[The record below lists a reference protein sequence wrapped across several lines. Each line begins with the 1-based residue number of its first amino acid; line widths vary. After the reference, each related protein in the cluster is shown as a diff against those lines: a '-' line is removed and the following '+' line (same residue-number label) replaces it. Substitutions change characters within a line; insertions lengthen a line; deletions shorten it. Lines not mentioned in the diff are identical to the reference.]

1 MFFDML
7 LLDCQAN
14 IGREKNTDTNLFRY
28 LYWLPLRMFYNIK
41 FSLKTNKIKNL
52 KEDYFVMNQETEVI
66 EKQDV
71 VIRFSGDS
79 GDGMQLT
86 GQQFSD
92 TAALF
97 GNDVST
103 FPDYPAEIRAPQG
116 TVGGVSGFQVHIGE
130 EHITT
135 PGDFADVLVAMNPAA
150 LKANLRWA
158 KKAGTIILD
167 TDAFTDKHLERAGYT
182 SNPLTDHSL
191 DDYNVIAVNITK
203 LTIEALKETGL
214 DQKSV
219 LRCKNMFAL
228 GMTYWMFE
236 RSVEHTEAF
245 FDMKFAKKPS
255 IASANKLV
263 LRAGYNY
270 AANVH
275 ALAVHFKVAPA
286 HIEKGKYRTIT
297 GNKATAWGLLAAA
310 EKAGLPL
317 FCGSY
322 PITPATDILQELALR
337 RDLGA
342 KTYQAEDEI
351 GGICTAIGASY
362 AGNFA
367 VTTTSGPGLALK
379 SEACGLAVMAELPL
393 VIVDVQRGG
402 PSTGLPTKT
411 EQSDLMQALYGRN
424 GESPMPVIAA
434 STSGNCFDYAFIAGK
449 IALEHMTPVILLT
462 DGFLA
467 NGAQPWLIPSMAKL
481 PEIKIRRA
489 KEGDNYQPYARDPET
504 LARTWAVPGTKGLE
518 HRIGGLEKMNITG
531 TISYVPENHQVMTDL
546 RQEKVARIANYIPQQ
561 EVFGNPEGGEVLVVG
576 WGGTYGH
583 LFSAVKELR
592 KEGKDVS
599 LAHFNYINPL
609 PKNTQEVLAKFKK
622 ILVCELNLGQFAAY
636 LRSKYPEFTYQQY
649 NKVAGLPFTVLEIK
663 EEVNKLMND

>member
-1 MFFDML
+1 
-7 LLDCQAN
+7 
-14 IGREKNTDTNLFRY
+14 
-28 LYWLPLRMFYNIK
+28 MFYNIK

-561 EVFGNPEGGEVLVVG
+561 EVFGNPEGGEILVVG

-609 PKNTQEVLAKFKK
+609 PKNTREVLAKFKK

-663 EEVNKLMND
+663 EEVNKLIND

>member
-1 MFFDML
+1 
-7 LLDCQAN
+7 
-14 IGREKNTDTNLFRY
+14 
-28 LYWLPLRMFYNIK
+28 MFYNIK

-583 LFSAVKELR
+583 LFSALKELR

>member
-1 MFFDML
+1 M
-7 LLDCQAN
+7 
-14 IGREKNTDTNLFRY
+14 
-28 LYWLPLRMFYNIK
+28 
-41 FSLKTNKIKNL
+41 S
-52 KEDYFVMNQETEVI
+52 QETKVI
-66 EKQDV
+66 EKHDV

-97 GNDVST
+97 GNDVAT

-130 EHITT
+130 EHVTT
-135 PGDFADVLVAMNPAA
+135 PGDYADVLVAMNPAA

-158 KKAGTIILD
+158 KKAATIILD
-167 TDAFTDKHLERAGYT
+167 VDAFNEKHIERAGYT
-182 SNPLTDHSL
+182 ANPLEDGGL
-191 DDYNVIAVNITK
+191 ADYNVIPVKITE
-203 LTIEALKETGL
+203 LTIEALKESGL

-228 GMTYWMFE
+228 GMIYWMFE
-236 RSVEHTEAF
+236 ESVEHTESF
-245 FDMKFAKKPS
+245 FDIKFGKKPA

-275 ALAVHFKVAPA
+275 ALATHFRVAPA
-286 HIEKGKYRTIT
+286 TIEKGKYRTIT

-322 PITPATDILQELALR
+322 PITPATDILHELALR

-367 VTTTSGPGLALK
+367 CTTTSGPGLALK

-411 EQSDLMQALYGRN
+411 EQSDLLQAIYGRN
-424 GESPMPVIAA
+424 GECPMPVIAA
-434 STSGNCFDYAFIAGK
+434 STSGNCFDYAFMAGK
-449 IALEHMTPVILLT
+449 IALEHMTPVVLLT

-481 PEIKIRRA
+481 PEIKLRLA

-504 LARTWAVPGTKGLE
+504 LARTWALPGTKGLE
-518 HRIGGLEKMNITG
+518 HRIGGLEKMNLTG

-546 RQEKVARIANYIPQQ
+546 REEKVARIANDIPEQ
-561 EVFGNPEGGEVLVVG
+561 EVYGNPEGGEILVVG

-583 LFSAVKELR
+583 LFSTVKDMR
-592 KEGKDVS
+592 AEGKDIS

-609 PKNTQEVLAKFKK
+609 PKNTQEIFSRFKK
-622 ILVCELNLGQFAAY
+622 IIVCELNLGQFAKY
-636 LRSKYPEFTYQQY
+636 LKSKFPQFNYRQV
-649 NKVAGLPFTVLEIK
+649 NKVAGLPFTVVELK
-663 EEVNKLMND
+663 EKVNKLIND

>member
-1 MFFDML
+1 M
-7 LLDCQAN
+7 
-14 IGREKNTDTNLFRY
+14 T
-28 LYWLPLRMFYNIK
+28 
-41 FSLKTNKIKNL
+41 
-52 KEDYFVMNQETEVI
+52 QEAKVI
-66 EKQDV
+66 EKHDV
-71 VIRFSGDS
+71 VIRFAGDS

-97 GNDVST
+97 GNDVAT

-116 TVGGVSGFQVHIGE
+116 TVGGVSGFQVHIGG
-130 EHITT
+130 EHVTT
-135 PGDFADVLVAMNPAA
+135 PGDDADVLVAMNPAA

-158 KKAGTIILD
+158 KKAGTIIVD
-167 TDAFTDKHLERAGYT
+167 ADAFTEKHLERAGYKI
-182 SNPLTDHSL
+182 NPLEDDSL
-191 DDYNVIAVNITK
+191 ADYNLIPVRVTE
-203 LTIEALKETGL
+203 LTLEALKETGL
-214 DQKSV
+214 DQKSA

-228 GMTYWMFE
+228 GMVYWMFE

-245 FDMKFAKKPS
+245 FDIKFGKRPS

-275 ALAVHFKVAPA
+275 ALAFHFKVSPA
-286 HIEKGKYRTIT
+286 AIKKGKYRTIT

-322 PITPATDILQELALR
+322 PITPATDILHELALR

-424 GESPMPVIAA
+424 GESPIPVIAA
-434 STSGNCFDYAFIAGK
+434 STSGNCFDYAFMAGK

-467 NGAQPWLIPSMAKL
+467 NGAQPWLIPSMAEL
-481 PEIKIRRA
+481 PEIKLRIA
-489 KEGDNYQPYARDPET
+489 KEGDDYKPYARDPET
-504 LARTWAVPGTKGLE
+504 LARTWALPGTKGLE

-531 TISYVPENHQVMTDL
+531 NISYVPENHQVMTDL
-546 RQEKVARIANYIPQQ
+546 RAAKVERIAACVPEQ
-561 EVFGNPEGGEVLVVG
+561 EVYGNEEAGEVLVVG

-583 LFSAVKELR
+583 LISAVRELR
-592 KEGKDVS
+592 AEGKDVS

-609 PKNTQEVLAKFKK
+609 PRNTKEVLARYKK
-622 ILVCELNLGQFAAY
+622 IIVCELNLGQFATY
-636 LRSKYPEFTYQQY
+636 LRGKHPEFTYHQC
-649 NKVAGLPFTVLEIK
+649 NKVAGLPFAVAELK
-663 EEVNKLMND
+663 EKINELANA